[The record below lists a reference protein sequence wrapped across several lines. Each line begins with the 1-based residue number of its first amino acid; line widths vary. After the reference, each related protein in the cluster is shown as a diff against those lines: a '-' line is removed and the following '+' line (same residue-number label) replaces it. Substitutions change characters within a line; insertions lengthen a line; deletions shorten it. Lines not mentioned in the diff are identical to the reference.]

1 MNIKKQLISL
11 IGSIA
16 VALLACAP
24 VATAQETGQP
34 VTMLMVNLH
43 NGSIEKYLLSD
54 TPVVTFDGDAMV
66 VTSDGASGTY
76 DRPDV
81 SHFEIKKDWYSEA
94 EAVTLTPEVSFSF
107 TYTDNA
113 NVTVAAPALTRVDL
127 YTPAGVKVAQAT
139 ATDGTATISLA
150 ALPAGVYLV
159 APDCHKAIK
168 IIKK

>member
-1 MNIKKQLISL
+1 MNIQKQLISL
-11 IGSIA
+11 
-16 VALLACAP
+16 ACAILALVVGSP
-24 VATAQETGQP
+24 ASPAQETGQP
-34 VTMLMVNLH
+34 ETLLLVNLH
-43 NGSIEKYLLSD
+43 SGSVEKYRLSD
-54 TPVVTFDGDAMV
+54 TPVVTFDGDEIV
-66 VTSDGASGTY
+66 VTADAASGRYT
-76 DRPDV
+76 RADV
-81 SHFEIKKDWYSEA
+81 SHFEIKKDWYSGA
-94 EAVTLTPEVSFSF
+94 EATTLTPETSFSF

-150 ALPAGVYLV
+150 SLPAGVYLV